1 MELNRY
7 ELNKYK
13 FLGGEI
19 IKIILFF
26 SFYINLIRPISSISL
41 NILQKLLKWN
51 VKGQDFLF
59 VSLCVNLI

>member
-41 NILQKLLKWN
+41 NILQKLLKWECERT
-51 VKGQDFLF
+51 GLSFCIF
-59 VSLCVNLI
+59 IC